1 MAKRPIMTSKT
12 TLDLGC
18 GKARHPDS
26 IGIDIN
32 PDSNADIIHDLNV
45 FPYPFEDNS
54 FDVVFADS
62 IIEHLDDIP
71 SVMNELHRITRSGG
85 KLIVITP
92 YFSSLDA
99 FTDPTHKHFFSMRS
113 FDYFTDSFSEYSYYL
128 RSKFRKTKVK
138 VTFWNL
144 PRLKGIR
151 PQHFLGANFLA
162 TRFPTIYERF
172 FAFILPAQEIR
183 FELEVIK

>member
-1 MAKRPIMTSKT
+1 MTSKT

-99 FTDPTHKHFFSMRS
+99 FTDPTHKHFFRCVLLII
-113 FDYFTDSFSEYSYYL
+113 L
-128 RSKFRKTKVK
+128 RIV
-138 VTFWNL
+138 
-144 PRLKGIR
+144 
-151 PQHFLGANFLA
+151 FLSIHIIQEVSL
-162 TRFPTIYERF
+162 ERQK
-172 FAFILPAQEIR
+172 LR
-183 FELEVIK
+183 